1 MTHLVSQR
9 LIIFKFCPWFSLF
22 PFVWLR
28 GTKVTAILRRSSS
41 RGLCTPEVK
50 IASVPVPAFT
60 GNQMA
65 SSNLQ
70 IREEEQPPDR
80 PEPSQIARDRSLKQ
94 TKSKYKTRGIGHLT
108 WKKTYYITGSWWSHQ
123 SVSRSASKC
132 YRQRDVLHCLQR
144 SCFIKKMHFVIPF
157 YHAIVSPN
165 ILNVI
170 LASYILTH

>member
-1 MTHLVSQR
+1 MHLLLEHWAEIV

-22 PFVWLR
+22 PFAWLR
-28 GTKVTAILRRSSS
+28 GKKVTAILRRSSS

-60 GNQMA
+60 GNKMA

-94 TKSKYKTRGIGHLT
+94 TKSKYKTRGGGGGASDV
-108 WKKTYYITGSWWSHQ
+108 KKRPITLRAPDDRINQFPGQH
-123 SVSRSASKC
+123 
-132 YRQRDVLHCLQR
+132 
-144 SCFIKKMHFVIPF
+144 
-157 YHAIVSPN
+157 
-165 ILNVI
+165 LNVI
-170 LASYILTH
+170 GNAMFCTACKEVVSSKKCILSSHSTMSLCPRTY